1 MPNRPARNTVT
12 ASFTLPRE
20 LFAALKNEAIR
31 EMTNQSNIIR
41 RALMKYLS
49 PEERAVVERERS
61 ARIAEKPSSP
71 YGSAKRKSR
80 RKHSSLGE

>member
-1 MPNRPARNTVT
+1 MPNRPAPNTVT

-20 LFAALKNEAIR
+20 LFAALRNQAIR

-49 PEERAVVERERS
+49 PEERAAVERQRS
-61 ARIAEKPSSP
+61 IKIAEKPAAL
-71 YGSAKRKSR
+71 YGSRKQKRR
-80 RKHSSLGE
+80 RNRG